1 MSSPATVPIAPQSW
15 LGWFLITTTASLLRS
30 LRRYRRLS
38 SYLRC
43 YSPILYSATLVKG
56 EPLVS
61 EALAEGLCYKAGH
74 GVRPFT
80 FGFRLELDSFLYR
93 TC

>member
-1 MSSPATVPIAPQSW
+1 MFS
-15 LGWFLITTTASLLRS
+15 RE
-30 LRRYRRLS
+30 RRQEREG
-38 SYLRC
+38 
-43 YSPILYSATLVKG
+43 VKG

-74 GVRPFT
+74 GVRTFP

>member
-1 MSSPATVPIAPQSW
+1 MK
-15 LGWFLITTTASLLRS
+15 LIISFFYDSLTILASFVS
-30 LRRYRRLS
+30 
-38 SYLRC
+38 
-43 YSPILYSATLVKG
+43 VKG

-74 GVRPFT
+74 GVLPFP

>member
-1 MSSPATVPIAPQSW
+1 MPA
-15 LGWFLITTTASLLRS
+15 
-30 LRRYRRLS
+30 
-38 SYLRC
+38 
-43 YSPILYSATLVKG
+43 VKG

-74 GVRPFT
+74 GVRPFP

>member
-1 MSSPATVPIAPQSW
+1 MWLPAIVC
-15 LGWFLITTTASLLRS
+15 LFV
-30 LRRYRRLS
+30 
-38 SYLRC
+38 C
-43 YSPILYSATLVKG
+43 VKG

-74 GVRPFT
+74 GVRPFP